1 MQRGYVHGGDI
12 YAESIYVH
20 ERTYI
25 WREHTD
31 GGDIHTKG
39 IYTRRGHTHGG
50 DIHAE
55 GLTHGGD
62 IYIVQTVQIFWI
74 ICLAAYLL
82 DGLDLIAQ
90 QKLVNKKAA
99 HSLDKI

>member
-1 MQRGYVHGGDI
+1 MEETYTRKAYM
-12 YAESIYVH
+12 YM

-25 WREHTD
+25 WRGHTD

-39 IYTRRGHTHGG
+39 IYIRREHTHGG

-62 IYIVQTVQIFWI
+62 IYIVQTVQMFWI
-74 ICLAAYLL
+74 IYLAAYLL
-82 DGLDLIAQ
+82 EGLDLFAQ

-99 HSLDKI
+99 QSLDKI